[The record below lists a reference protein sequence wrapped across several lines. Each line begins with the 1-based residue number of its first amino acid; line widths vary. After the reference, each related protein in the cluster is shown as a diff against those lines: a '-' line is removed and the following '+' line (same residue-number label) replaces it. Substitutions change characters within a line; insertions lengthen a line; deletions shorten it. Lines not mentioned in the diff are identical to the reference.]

1 MTDKTAS
8 AKGGSASGGET
19 TVPPSP
25 KASAGKERKV
35 RAPRARA
42 ASVGKKAGAAS
53 VSTARP
59 SKKAVPQ
66 VAHRLRIRVRAYEH
80 GILDSS
86 VKQIID
92 TAARY
97 NAEIVGPVPLPIDI
111 KKYTVNRAAFIDKDS
126 REQFE
131 MRIHKRMID
140 ILNPAP
146 KVIEALSNID
156 LPSGV
161 NIDVKMM

>member
-1 MTDKTAS
+1 MTAEETVKKPRRGGARTA
-8 AKGGSASGGET
+8 
-19 TVPPSP
+19 
-25 KASAGKERKV
+25 
-35 RAPRARA
+35 
-42 ASVGKKAGAAS
+42 KKADGTSAAPG
-53 VSTARP
+53 STRSPQATPRH
-59 SKKAVPQ
+59 KKADTV
-66 VAHRLRIRVRAYEH
+66 HRLRIRVRAYEH

-97 NAEIVGPVPLPIDI
+97 NAEIIGPVPLPIDI

-146 KVIEALSNID
+146 KVIEALTNID

>member
-1 MTDKTAS
+1 MSATKTAS
-8 AKGGSASGGET
+8 TKGGPASGGKST
-19 TVPPSP
+19 
-25 KASAGKERKV
+25 ASTKGGPASGGKPA
-35 RAPRARA
+35 RAPRAKKSA
-42 ASVGKKAGAAS
+42 ASV
-53 VSTARP
+53 
-59 SKKAVPQ
+59 
-66 VAHRLRIRVRAYEH
+66 HRLRIKVRAYEH
-80 GILDSS
+80 GILDNS

-97 NAEIVGPVPLPIDI
+97 NATVVGPVPLPIDI

-140 ILNPAP
+140 ILNPDP
-146 KVIEALSNID
+146 KVIEALTNID

-161 NIDVKMM
+161 SIDVKMM